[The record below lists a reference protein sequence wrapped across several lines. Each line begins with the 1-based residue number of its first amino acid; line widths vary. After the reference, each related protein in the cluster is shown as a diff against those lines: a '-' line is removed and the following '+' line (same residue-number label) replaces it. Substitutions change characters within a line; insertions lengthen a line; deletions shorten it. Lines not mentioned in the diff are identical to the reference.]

1 VVVTTAPVIH
11 IAATAAESE
20 VVEVASL
27 ASIVI
32 GNLAKYITELEPV
45 VEYFMVDD

>member
-1 VVVTTAPVIH
+1 MVVTTAPAIH

-32 GNLAKYITELEPV
+32 GIPAKHITELEPV
-45 VEYFMVDD
+45 VVCFIVDD